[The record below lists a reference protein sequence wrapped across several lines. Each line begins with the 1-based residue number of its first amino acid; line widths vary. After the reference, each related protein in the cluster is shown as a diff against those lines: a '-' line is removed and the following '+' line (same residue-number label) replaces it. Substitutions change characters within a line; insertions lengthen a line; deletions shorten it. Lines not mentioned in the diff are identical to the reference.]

1 MTYFLLTD
9 DDISSL
15 QYPNTT
21 LTAWLGLLENFKE
34 EGTLHS
40 KFAGDIKN
48 ETVVTLQEQRNHVK
62 ESVKRVSF
70 TFTFTLTSVG
80 YLTMYYRNI
89 ALLYR
94 LELIIIAKK
103 L

>member
-1 MTYFLLTD
+1 MIYFPLTD
-9 DDISSL
+9 DNISSL

-70 TFTFTLTSVG
+70 TFTFTSVE
-80 YLTMYYRNI
+80 YLTMCYRNI
-89 ALLYR
+89 ALLFR